1 MLHLFFLIKNIFMT
15 LEMNLLLSI
24 NNTSEKSFESKLF
37 NLFSFRQISDPDLN
51 FFNDHSEAVS

>member
-1 MLHLFFLIKNIFMT
+1 MT

-24 NNTSEKSFESKLF
+24 NNTSEESFESKLF